1 MPYRRLPNTDKARI
15 RAMQNALDGFKN
27 AKNGNSVLSLNIV
40 YELKLKLT
48 EFRTEVEAYNLALL
62 TQTKNQKKHK
72 EIYQTCKLYV
82 SHFIQVMN
90 FAIIRGEFDKKIRK
104 FYHLKINSSNLP
116 NLNTEKQLILW
127 AKKII
132 EGEEKRIFEGA
143 KPIENPS
150 LNKLKFN
157 FEKFIDSIN
166 FQKNLQNKTNYAHSK
181 LVNIRPKIDLLIK
194 QLWDEIEAYFEKYP
208 PLIRREKAKI
218 FGIIYIYRKNEE
230 KIELDDL
237 FKL

>member
-15 RAMQNALDGFKN
+15 RAMQNALDGFEN
-27 AKNGNSVLSLNIV
+27 AKNGNSVLSLNTV
-40 YELKLKLT
+40 YQLKLKLT
-48 EFRTEVEAYNLALL
+48 EFKAEVEAYNLALL

-104 FYHLKINSSNLP
+104 FYQLKINSSNLP

-127 AKKII
+127 AEKII
-132 EGEEKRIFEGA
+132 EGEEKRILEGG
-143 KPIENPS
+143 KHIENPS
-150 LNKLKFN
+150 LNRLKFS
-157 FEKFIDSIN
+157 FETFIDSIN
-166 FQKNLQNKTNYAHSK
+166 YQKNLQNKTNYAQSK
-181 LVNIRPKIDLLIK
+181 LVNIRPKVDLLIK
-194 QLWDEIEAYFEKYP
+194 ELWDEIEAYFEKYP
-208 PLIRREKAKI
+208 PLIKREKAKI

-230 KIELDDL
+230 KIELEDL